1 MRPASKTAPCF
12 IPSLNE
18 NESVLL
24 TIIWFTLIEQR
35 RIQDF
40 FKEGVVM
47 RVQGK
52 CPRAK
57 GMGEGEGGSNV

>member
-1 MRPASKTAPCF
+1 MDEFVET
-12 IPSLNE
+12 
-18 NESVLL
+18 V
-24 TIIWFTLIEQR
+24 QR

-47 RVQGK
+47 RVQGN

-57 GMGEGEGGSNV
+57 GTGKGEGGGNV

>member
-1 MRPASKTAPCF
+1 MPLTE
-12 IPSLNE
+12 LN
-18 NESVLL
+18 
-24 TIIWFTLIEQR
+24 QR

-52 CPRAK
+52 CPRTK
-57 GMGEGEGGSNV
+57 GMGKGEGGDV